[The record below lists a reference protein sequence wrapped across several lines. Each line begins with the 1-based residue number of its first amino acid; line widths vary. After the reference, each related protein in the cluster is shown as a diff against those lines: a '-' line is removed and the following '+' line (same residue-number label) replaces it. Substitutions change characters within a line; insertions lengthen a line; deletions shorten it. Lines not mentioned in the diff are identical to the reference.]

1 MKGSRFLENNL
12 YVRGDGTRVYFF
24 DKDELSEIICRG
36 MIQDPQLQA
45 FNNQTS
51 HTEASLPKDPK
62 KGNDSSQTTGFEEVK
77 LVVDRR
83 LLLNRA
89 RKLKMYRIWLQGEF
103 RKPVDENDRSEWD
116 PRLFLPPN
124 LRSFVCLFVLVSRSI
139 SSGHHWK
146 SDRLNAW
153 GTNSVIFCR
162 PAIANKLTSPAP
174 SRTFKKGKKKQNP
187 QLRFHHQDVED
198 LTLVSY
204 IHSCFLELSLTYFR
218 ISGCWTW
225 SRPSLCTSFIN
236 KWRSIDWSEQPYLIR
251 Q

>member
-1 MKGSRFLENNL
+1 MSSKGIPSEIPANSLDVIIMIFCFSALHPNEWSQTVRNVYDMLKPGGTLLFRDYGRYDLAQLRMKGSRFLENNL

-103 RKPVDENDRSEWD
+103 RKPVDENDRSE
-116 PRLFLPPN
+116 
-124 LRSFVCLFVLVSRSI
+124 
-139 SSGHHWK
+139 
-146 SDRLNAW
+146 
-153 GTNSVIFCR
+153 
-162 PAIANKLTSPAP
+162 
-174 SRTFKKGKKKQNP
+174 
-187 QLRFHHQDVED
+187 
-198 LTLVSY
+198 
-204 IHSCFLELSLTYFR
+204 
-218 ISGCWTW
+218 
-225 SRPSLCTSFIN
+225 
-236 KWRSIDWSEQPYLIR
+236 
-251 Q
+251 